1 MDNARV
7 GMAAGGRVRVPELDG
22 LRGLAIIA
30 VVLYHAFGWRSPAH
44 DAGHAALLVEMTKV
58 GWLGVDLFFVLSGF
72 LITSILIRTPKGKG
86 YFKNFYLSR
95 VFRILPL
102 YAVMLVAVFLLIPHS
117 AKFVGLS
124 AAFLAN
130 VTPLFGVPIAYG
142 VFWSLAV
149 EEHFYLIWPWL
160 VRWMSVP
167 TLACMAAGICLLEP
181 LVRLY
186 AHMHGAGVYAASWYR
201 FDGLAWGALLA
212 CLVIWRP
219 RIVRR
224 FGAATVILGVL
235 LLVGLLP
242 FGVMTRRTDVG
253 AALQFTVAQLLFVGI
268 VAQSVEAAGSVWTG
282 PLRFRWLRWIGS
294 ISYALYLIHFLVLR
308 EVGVI
313 FPKLAI
319 AAMLTRHAPALD
331 WVIRAVLG
339 ISVSLVLAE
348 LSRRYFDG
356 PINRAKRR
364 FMVPA
369 RPETTSVVSFG
380 LETSVD

>member
-1 MDNARV
+1 MINR
-7 GMAAGGRVRVPELDG
+7 RRERIPELDG
-22 LRGLAIIA
+22 LRGLAIIG
-30 VVLYHAFGWRSPAH
+30 VVLFHAFGWRMPASL
-44 DAGHAALLVEMTKV
+44 AGHAAVLIDVTKV

-72 LITSILIRTPKGKG
+72 LITSILIRTPKGEG
-86 YFKNFYLSR
+86 YLKNFYLSR
-95 VFRILPL
+95 VFRIFPL
-102 YAVMLVAVFLLIPHS
+102 YAVMLVMVFALIPHS
-117 AKFVGLS
+117 GKFVGLS

-130 VTPLFGVPIAYG
+130 VTPLFGVPVAYG

-160 VRWMSVP
+160 VRWVSTP
-167 TLACMAAGICLLEP
+167 TLAVLAGSICVLEP
-181 LVRLY
+181 LIRLFG
-186 AHMHGAGVYAASWYR
+186 HVHGQGVYAASWYR

-212 CLVIWRP
+212 CVVSWRP

-224 FGAATVILGVL
+224 FGATSLILGAVL
-235 LLVGLLP
+235 LVSLLP

-253 AALQFTVAQLLFVGI
+253 AALQFTVSQLLFVGI
-268 VAQSVEAAGSVWTG
+268 VAESVEAAGSLWTA
-282 PLRFRWLRWIGS
+282 PLRNRWLRWVGS

-319 AAMLTRHAPALD
+319 ASMLTRHAPAMD
-331 WVIRAVLG
+331 WFIRAVLG

-364 FMVPA
+364 FMIPAKPVSVPG
-369 RPETTSVVSFG
+369 RKFGFDTT
-380 LETSVD
+380 LE